1 MKRNVCLRTMI
12 MMAVAGACLF
22 AGCAS
27 NQQKTTMTAA
37 DEARYAEA
45 IEREDTKQPPV
56 IEPGETV
63 IVNATG
69 DVSEGA
75 LAEDTIAEKPAISRS
90 FSVPRAEYDAFFA
103 QSPAVVLGRV
113 ELEPIQD
120 GTTLL
125 GYRIKSIRKP
135 FEGVDLQSNDIIV
148 GIDGVMPRTPDD
160 YFKRWETAKASNAC
174 RVNIQRDVDRFDL
187 VWQVADSH

>member
-1 MKRNVCLRTMI
+1 MKKSVRLYTVI
-12 MMAVAGACLF
+12 MMAIAGACFF

-27 NQQKTTMTAA
+27 NQHKTTMTAA

-45 IEREDTKQPPV
+45 IERSDAEQPPV

-75 LAEDTIAEKPAISRS
+75 LADKTIAEKPAISRS
-90 FSVPRAEYDAFFA
+90 FSVLRSEYDAFFA
-103 QSPAVVLGRV
+103 QSPAIVLGRV

-135 FEGVDLQSNDIIV
+135 FDGVDLQPNDIVV

-160 YFKRWETAKASNAC
+160 YFKRWETAKASNVC

-187 VWQVADSH
+187 VWQVADQN